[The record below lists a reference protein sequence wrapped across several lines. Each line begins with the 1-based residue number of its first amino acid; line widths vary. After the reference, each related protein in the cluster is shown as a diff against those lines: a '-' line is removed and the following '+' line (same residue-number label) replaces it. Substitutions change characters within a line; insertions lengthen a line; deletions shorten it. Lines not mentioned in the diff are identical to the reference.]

1 MLFRSPNGNRL
12 VLQVPPDIG
21 SIESDA
27 TRLRQVLLNLL
38 SNAAKFTSQGVITLA
53 ARREHTPGQGEQLVF
68 EVQDTGIGMTPEQ
81 QGKLFQAFVQADTST
96 TREYGGTGLGLVI
109 SRRLCQLMGGDVTVR
124 SVPGQGSCFTARVA
138 AQGQPRVANAGDKH
152 APHPAG

>member
-1 MLFRSPNGNRL
+1 
-12 VLQVPPDIG
+12 VPPDIG
-21 SIESDA
+21 QVDSDA

-38 SNAAKFTSQGVITLA
+38 SNAAKFTKQGVITLT
-53 ARREHTPGQGEQLVF
+53 ARREQAPGQQEQLVF
-68 EVQDTGIGMTPEQ
+68 DVQDTGIGLTSEQ

-109 SRRLCQLMGGDVTVR
+109 CRRLCQLMGGDVTVS

-138 AQGQPRVANAGDKH
+138 TNGH
-152 APHPAG
+152 ALTSKG